1 MSKQINFYLD
11 EQLEQRFL
19 YFILDDGGEIFFEQ
33 GSNIEPVNVKE
44 FPSSDEKYWFSLFL
58 YKKEFGDITYKEIKN
73 RRYIDIVRSPV
84 IEFSRTVVRDIGRN
98 KEIGT
103 GRLYFQTK
111 FWNSKDELVQKPSEL
126 DDWFKLL
133 SNWIKKAA
141 LKDKQSGAYI
151 SMPLKEL
158 ANKGYKL
165 M

>member
-19 YFILDDGGEIFFEQ
+19 DFIIDHGGEIFFDQ
-33 GSNIEPVNVKE
+33 GSNIEPVKVNE
-44 FPSSDEKYWFSLFL
+44 FPSSDEKYWFCLYL
-58 YKKEFGDITYKEIKN
+58 YKKEFGDIKYKEIKN
-73 RRYIDIVRSPV
+73 RRYIDILRSPV
-84 IEFSRTVVRDIGRN
+84 IEFSRTVVREIGRN
-98 KEIGT
+98 KEIGR

-111 FWNSKDELVQKPSEL
+111 FWNSKDELIQKPTEL

-141 LKDKQSGAYI
+141 PKDKDTGAYI
-151 SMPLKEL
+151 SMSLKEL
-158 ANKGYKL
+158 ANKGFKL